1 MIDIEIKDQQVTD
14 ALNRLLQAGTD
25 LSGPLANIAQLL
37 ESETERQF
45 RAEAGPAG
53 PWPDLAESTK
63 AQRARQG
70 KWPGLMLQLTASG
83 LAPSVQSGYD
93 SDSAWIGSNKPY
105 AAIHQFGGQAGRGKN
120 VTIPARPYLP
130 ITADGELPTDVAD
143 DILDILQRHLDSAL
157 KG

>member
-14 ALNRLLQAGTD
+14 ALNRLLQAGSD
-25 LSGPLANIAQLL
+25 LSGPLADIAQLL

-130 ITADGELPTDVAD
+130 ITPEGELPTDVAD
-143 DILDILQRHLDSAL
+143 DVLDILQRHLEAAL